1 MYQNLGMDLPACAKF
16 LHVTER
22 TLRNWESGKHD
33 IPYAAYRLLRLTNR
47 MELPGDSW
55 AGWSFYGGKL
65 ISPEG
70 RVFVGTDSAWWSL
83 LIRRATKNDREA
95 SAARTA
101 SAPPV
106 QRERAEGALA
116 GSVARCPTA
125 LDVGR
130 REAPALDLS
139 NRHFRTPKQ
148 ETKAT
153 CRFPAHSSFSYQP
166 LFNAK
171 KDLP

>member
-1 MYQNLGMDLPACAKF
+1 MYRNLGMDLAACAKF

-55 AGWSFYGGKL
+55 AGWGFYGGKL
-65 ISPEG
+65 VSPEG
-70 RVFVGTDSAWWSL
+70 RVFVGTDSSWWSL
-83 LIRRATKNDREA
+83 LIRRAARNDRAA

-101 SAPPV
+101 TGAQAEREPV
-106 QRERAEGALA
+106 AVR
-116 GSVARCPTA
+116 VARCPTA

-139 NRHFRTPKQ
+139 NRHFRTSKQ
-148 ETKAT
+148 ETEAA